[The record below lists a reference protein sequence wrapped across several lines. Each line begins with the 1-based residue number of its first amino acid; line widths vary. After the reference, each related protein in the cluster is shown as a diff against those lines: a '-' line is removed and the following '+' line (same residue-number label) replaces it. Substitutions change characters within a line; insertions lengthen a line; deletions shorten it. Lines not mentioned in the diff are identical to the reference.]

1 MRYSTNE
8 DKKMSDIFGGDVNV
22 NALSEDLQTIRD
34 YLRWAASRFLEAEI
48 FYGHGTDS
56 AWDEAVHLVLQALY
70 LPLDIDNRIL
80 DARLTHLER
89 QKVIKWVYRRV
100 VDRVPLPYLTKTSWF
115 AGMKF
120 YVDQRVIVPRSPIG
134 ELIRNEFEPWVN
146 HSNVQCVLDLCTGS
160 GCIGIASAQVF
171 IDAKVVLSDISE
183 DALAVAARNI
193 KQHNVEKR
201 VTTVHSDLFTALT
214 GQKFDLIIS
223 NPPYV
228 DMENLASM
236 PQEYL
241 KEPALGLGS
250 GEDGLEI
257 ARKILVEAIDYLN
270 KDGVLIVEVGN
281 SQYALQEAFQMVPF
295 TWLNFE
301 DGGDS
306 VFLLTY
312 DELFAYQSIFKE
324 DFKDAR

>member
-1 MRYSTNE
+1 
-8 DKKMSDIFGGDVNV
+8 MSDIFGGDVNV
-22 NALSEDLQTIRD
+22 DALAQDLHTIRD
-34 YLRWAASRFLEAEI
+34 YLRWATSRFLEAEL

-100 VDRVPLPYLTKTSWF
+100 VDRVPLPYLTKTAWF

-120 YVDQRVIVPRSPIG
+120 CVDQRVIVPRSPIG

-146 HSNVQCVLDLCTGS
+146 HHNVERVLDLCTGS
-160 GCIGIASAQVF
+160 GCIGIATAHVF
-171 IDAKVVLSDISE
+171 PDAEVILSDISE
-183 DALAVAARNI
+183 DALEVAKRNI
-193 KQHNVEKR
+193 KQHDMEQR
-201 VTTVHSDLFTALT
+201 VTAMQSDLFANLS

-228 DMENLASM
+228 DMNDLASM

-241 KEPALGLGS
+241 KEPALALGS
-250 GEDGLEI
+250 GDDGLDI
-257 ARKILVEAIDYLN
+257 TRKILTEALDYLN
-270 KDGVLIVEVGN
+270 EGGVLIVEVGN
-281 SQYALQEAFQMVPF
+281 SQYALQEAFQSVPF

-301 DGGDS
+301 DGGDG

-312 DELFAYQSIFKE
+312 DELKTYRSIFAE
-324 DFKDAR
+324 GYQDAR

>member
-1 MRYSTNE
+1 
-8 DKKMSDIFGGDVNV
+8 MSDIFGGDVNV
-22 NALSEDLQTIRD
+22 DVLAQDLHTIRD
-34 YLRWAASRFLEAEI
+34 YLRWATSRFLEAEL

-56 AWDEAVHLVLQALY
+56 AWDEAVHLVVQALY

-134 ELIRNEFEPWVN
+134 ELIRNEFEPWAN
-146 HSNVQCVLDLCTGS
+146 HNNIHRVLDLCTGS
-160 GCIGIASAQVF
+160 GCIGIATAHVF
-171 IDAKVVLSDISE
+171 PEAEVVLSDISE
-183 DALAVAARNI
+183 DALAVAERNI
-193 KQHNVEKR
+193 KQHDMNHR
-201 VTTVHSDLFTALT
+201 ITAVHSDLFAGLA

-228 DMENLASM
+228 DMDDLASM

-241 KEPALGLGS
+241 KEPALALGS
-250 GEDGLEI
+250 GDDGLDI
-257 ARKILVEAIDYLN
+257 TRKILIEVTDYLN
-270 KDGVLIVEVGN
+270 EGGVLIVEVGN
-281 SQYALQEAFQMVPF
+281 SQYALQETFQRVPF

-301 DGGDS
+301 DGGDG

-312 DELFAYQSIFKE
+312 EELMNYRSVFLEGYQ
-324 DFKDAR
+324 DAR